1 MTIYRSALISR
12 REGLSEAQFRDHWI
26 RVHGALA
33 ARLPGLGTY
42 RQNHIAERFLEARDV
57 PVQTIDGVSQLSFDS
72 IAAMEASDASTEYAL
87 CKADIPLFQ
96 GGITILVLRSE
107 QLFGSDTLA
116 RGQHGSK
123 LAWLSTRRAG
133 VSTEGL
139 HERWL
144 SDSGPVGAAVP
155 GVRRQVQNFVVDR
168 GHPVQAGV
176 PAGSAD
182 AVEAFSELWFDDAES
197 LRAGLASPAGQRL
210 VHGDPLLAPIAV
222 YRIEEVHI
230 V

>member
-1 MTIYRSALISR
+1 MTIYRSALINR
-12 REGLSEAQFRDHWI
+12 REGLSDAQFREHWI

-42 RQNHIAERFLEARDV
+42 RQNHIAERLLEDRDV

-72 IAAMEASDASTEYAL
+72 VAAMETSDASPEYAL

-96 GGITILVLRSE
+96 GGITILVLRPE
-107 QLFGSDTLA
+107 RLFGSETLA
-116 RGQHGSK
+116 RGQHGAK

-133 VSTEGL
+133 VPAEGL
-139 HERWL
+139 HERWRRE
-144 SDSGPVGAAVP
+144 SAQAGADVP
-155 GVRRQVQNFVVDR
+155 GARRHVNNFVVDR
-168 GHPVQAGV
+168 SHPVQAGV
-176 PAGSAD
+176 PSGSAD
-182 AVEAFSELWFDDAES
+182 AVESFSELWFDDVES

-210 VHGDPLLAPIAV
+210 VHGDPLLAPFAV
-222 YRIEEVHI
+222 YRIEEIHI